1 MSKNITPLVVGN
13 WKMNGL
19 QETAISL
26 VDDLL
31 SSLGQNPPLE
41 SNIVVCPPFTLT
53 ALIAD
58 KIRNSAI
65 TIGAQDCHY
74 EDSGAFTGSI
84 SPQMLKE
91 FTCKHVI
98 LGHSERRTLDGE
110 TNDQVK
116 QKATAVHANDMT
128 AIICVGESLKER
140 ESGKTLQVIDLQ
152 LQQSVPLSA
161 TPENTVIAYEPI
173 WAIGTGRTASTEQI
187 GEVHAAIKSLTHSR
201 SPNFSGAFRVIYG
214 GSVKPDNAH
223 EIMSLKNV
231 DGALVGGASLDAN
244 NFWDIAVAASHAVK
258 NPAITPDKS

>member
-1 MSKNITPLVVGN
+1 MG
-13 WKMNGL
+13 
-19 QETAISL
+19 
-26 VDDLL
+26 
-31 SSLGQNPPLE
+31 
-41 SNIVVCPPFTLT
+41 
-53 ALIAD
+53 
-58 KIRNSAI
+58 
-65 TIGAQDCHY
+65 
-74 EDSGAFTGSI
+74 
-84 SPQMLKE
+84 
-91 FTCKHVI
+91 
-98 LGHSERRTLDGE
+98 
-110 TNDQVK
+110 
-116 QKATAVHANDMT
+116 
-128 AIICVGESLKER
+128 

-187 GEVHAAIKSLTHSR
+187 GEVHAAIKSLTHSS

-244 NFWDIAVAASHAVK
+244 IFWDIAVAASHAVK